1 MADKR
6 TSLTVTRDE
15 NGQTLV
21 NFIANHLQLSRKKAK
36 GLVDAREVFVNQR
49 RIWMARHPLKT
60 GDIVEVNAPVTGS
73 VQAKKI
79 PVLHLDHDIAIINKP
94 PGITTTDANSLEQ
107 LLQKQLAQPELRAI
121 HRLDRD
127 TSGCVIFS
135 LNPKSHAAMIEL
147 FKKDGIQKRYRAIA
161 AKRVKAEPFEI
172 NRAIDHKQAI
182 TYVTCLTSSR
192 LASYLQVRIQTGRT
206 HQIRKH
212 LSAINH
218 PVLGDRHYQTEAI
231 DNPLL
236 RQIPRQM
243 LHAHQLSFTHPLSK
257 KSLEITA
264 PLPADFNHLLAKL
277 ELEQE

>member
-1 MADKR
+1 MADKQ
-6 TSLTVTRDE
+6 TSLRVTRHE

-60 GDIVEVNAPVTGS
+60 GDIVEVNAPITES
-73 VQAKKI
+73 TQAKKV
-79 PVLHLDHDIAIINKP
+79 PVLHLDSDIAIINKP
-94 PGITTTDANSLEQ
+94 PGITTTDGNSVEQ
-107 LLQKQLAQPELRAI
+107 LLQKQLAQPELRAV
-121 HRLDRD
+121 HRLDKD
-127 TSGCVIFS
+127 TSGCVIVS
-135 LNPKSHAAMIEL
+135 LNPSSHAAMIEL

-172 NRAIDHKQAI
+172 NRAIDRKQAI

-192 LASYLQVRIQTGRT
+192 LASYLEVQIHTGRT

-212 LSAINH
+212 LRAINH
-218 PVLGDRHYQTEAI
+218 PVLGDKHYQTEAI
-231 DNPLL
+231 DNPHL
-236 RQIPRQM
+236 RRIPRQM
-243 LHAHQLSFTHPLSK
+243 LHAHQLSFTQPLSK
-257 KSLEITA
+257 KVLEITA
-264 PLPADFNHLLAKL
+264 PLPSDFKQLLVQL